1 MLPPDFLNALQ
12 HAQGG
17 DNVLTDPA
25 DCWPYGYDNS
35 RRHALPEAVAFA
47 TDHDAVRDI
56 VRLCYEC
63 QVPLVARGRGTGTTG
78 ATVPLQGGVVLSLE
92 RMDEILHVD
101 VDNRVMVV
109 QPGVTNQA
117 VQEAA
122 AAHGFFWPPDPTS
135 AAFCTVGGNLA
146 YNSAGPRAVK
156 YGTPR
161 ENTLGLRAVT
171 GSGAEIRTGV
181 YTTKG
186 VVGYDLTR
194 LLIGS
199 EGTLAVITE
208 ATLKLT
214 PLPETKR
221 LLQAVYRDMGSA
233 AAAVSRI
240 MAQAVTPCALE
251 FIDGRAIAMIRD
263 YAQVPPQK
271 PAVEGRTNIPSPSGR
286 RWPAGPDEGERL
298 PGSGAQSADAGAGW
312 PLPEQ
317 AGALLMIEVDGQHA
331 AIDAAVDCILTAAAN
346 PGLLEIKAAGNDA
359 ETAALWA
366 TRKALS
372 PALRTIAPKKI
383 NEDVVVPVSRMAELI
398 GGLEALAGEFAITIV
413 NFGHAGNGNIH
424 VNLLVNPDDPAEM
437 QRAER
442 CLDRVFDLVLKL
454 DGTLS
459 GEHGV
464 GIEKRDFIAREI
476 AAPALELMRGIKD
489 LFDPKGIL
497 NPGKMLPTPKA
508 DSR

>member
-1 MLPPDFLNALQ
+1 MAPLNPVVIEALRRAAGADQ
-12 HAQGG
+12 
-17 DNVLTDPA
+17 VLTDPA

-35 RRHALPEAVAFA
+35 RRHALPRAVVFA
-47 TDHDAVRDI
+47 TSHEQVRDI
-56 VRLCYEC
+56 VRLCNEHA
-63 QVPLVARGRGTGTTG
+63 VSLVARGRGTGTTG
-78 ATVPLQGGVVLSLE
+78 ATVPLHGGVVLALE
-92 RMDEILHVD
+92 RMDRILAID
-101 VDNRVMVV
+101 PDNRVMVV
-109 QPGVTNQA
+109 EPGVTNQS
-117 VQEAA
+117 VQDAA
-122 AAHGFFWPPDPTS
+122 ARHGFFWPPDPTS
-135 AAFCTVGGNLA
+135 AAFCSVGGNLA

-171 GSGAEIRTGV
+171 GTGTEIRTGV

-214 PLPETKR
+214 PLPETR
-221 LLQAVYRDMGSA
+221 RTLQAVYADMRSA
-233 AAAVSRI
+233 AHAVSRI

-251 FIDGRAIAMIRD
+251 FIDGRAIEMIRT
-263 YAQVPPQK
+263 YAQ
-271 PAVEGRTNIPSPSGR
+271 IPLPSGAR
-286 RWPAGPDEGERL
+286 AM
-298 PGSGAQSADAGAGW
+298 
-312 PLPEQ
+312 
-317 AGALLMIEVDGQHA
+317 LMIEVDGQHA
-331 AIDAAVDCILTAAAN
+331 SIDAAAGSIVRAAQGE
-346 PGLLEIKAAGNDA
+346 GLLEIIAARDKE

-398 GGLEALAGEFAITIV
+398 GGLEQLADEFAITIV

-437 QRAER
+437 IRAEH

-454 DGTLS
+454 QGTLS

-464 GIEKRDFIAREI
+464 GIEKRDFVAREI
-476 AAPALELMRGIKD
+476 EPATLELMRAIKR
-489 LFDPKGIL
+489 LFDPRAIL
-497 NPGKMLPTPKA
+497 NPGKMFPAEK
-508 DSR
+508 

>member
-1 MLPPDFLNALQ
+1 MLPSDFINALRQ
-12 HAQGG
+12 AAGAA
-17 DNVLTDPA
+17 NVLTDPA

-47 TDHDAVRDI
+47 TDHEVVHDI
-56 VRLCYEC
+56 VALCYRYAL
-63 QVPLVARGRGTGTTG
+63 PLVARGRGTGTTG
-78 ATVPLQGGVVLSLE
+78 ATVPLQGGLVLSLE
-92 RMDEILHVD
+92 RMDKIVHVD

-109 QPGVTNQA
+109 QPGATNQA

-122 AAHGFFWPPDPTS
+122 AVHGFFWPPDPTS

-171 GSGAEIRTGV
+171 GSGVEIRTGV

-221 LLQAVYRDMGSA
+221 LLQAAYRDIHSA
-233 AAAVSRI
+233 AQAVSRI
-240 MAQAVTPCALE
+240 MAQPVTPCALE

-263 YAQVPPQK
+263 YA
-271 PAVEGRTNIPSPSGR
+271 RI
-286 RWPAGPDEGERL
+286 
-298 PGSGAQSADAGAGW
+298 

-317 AGALLMIEVDGQHA
+317 AGAMLMIEVDGQHV
-331 AIDAAVDCILTAAAN
+331 AIDAAVDSIRAAAAN
-346 PGLLEIKAAGNDA
+346 QGLLEIKAAGNDA

-398 GGLEALAGEFAITIV
+398 GGLDELAQEFAIIIV

-424 VNLLVNPDDPAEM
+424 VNLLVNPDDPAEL

-454 DGTLS
+454 NGTLS

-464 GIEKRDFIAREI
+464 GIEKRDFVAREI
-476 AAPALELMRGIKD
+476 ATPALELMRGIKT

-497 NPGKMLPTPKA
+497 NPGKMLPPLIA
-508 DSR
+508 DS